1 VREGRLGVLFDQR
14 ARRDEMRRHLL
25 GVPRVEAP
33 QRTAHR
39 GVEVAR
45 IHPLGQ
51 LRRRRERRTAVLGR
65 PLVTR
70 AGPLGATALRTT
82 LLPGTPIAARPLRP
96 IPLRTPLLPGT
107 ALTRLALRTVVMP
120 LGAVTGRT
128 VALRATVLPLRPI
141 TRGTVTLRTTL
152 LPGATLAG
160 RTLRTVPVRA
170 TVLPLR
176 PITARPL
183 RAIACHASG
192 TPRARR
198 PATEAHALGP
208 GPVVTRRNILVTVA
222 ARALL
227 VTRVGTRSALTSGA
241 TRSAGSSAGTGTSTT
256 GPSRAASLAGA
267 AVAARSIGT
276 ASRGS
281 HDCWVPLR
289 LTAHFRLQSLEV
301 DDSWNR
307 TYANGSQSQWL

>member
-14 ARRDEMRRHLL
+14 ARRDEMRRHLI

-128 VALRATVLPLRPI
+128 VALRATVLPLRPV
-141 TRGTVTLRTTL
+141 TRGTVPL
-152 LPGATLAG
+152 
-160 RTLRTVPVRA
+160 RA

-176 PITARPL
+176 ALTS
-183 RAIACHASG
+183 HASG
-192 TPRARR
+192 TPRTRR
-198 PATEAHALGP
+198 PATEARTPGP
-208 GPVVTRRNILVTVA
+208 GLVVTGRNVLVSVA

-241 TRSAGSSAGTGTSTT
+241 TRSAGSTAGTGTSTT

-289 LTAHFRLQSLEV
+289 LTAHFSTSVAGSRRQLEPDIRKRGPEPMALTPV
-301 DDSWNR
+301 WNGCPAASYSPTPSPGQYHR
-307 TYANGSQSQWL
+307 R